1 MAPPLPPRNDIPVS
15 QSIKNVRP
23 TPGPIITHFFFSKIF
38 NLPTHPAT
46 PLATKPSP
54 LLLCTEN
61 KPHKFSSSISN
72 SVLTAEYFVKISNDN
87 LDITTAKQ
95 IILPDR
101 PATLRYTHTKKNNH
115 FGGWFGNWQCTPS
128 PFPSSRH
135 APSTRNPGGDRRL
148 DRSIWSPPPCWQTSC
163 LSAPAWPSG
172 SQKLMWTPQRSEIF

>member
-1 MAPPLPPRNDIPVS
+1 MAPPPPTQKWHPCLTKYKKCSPNPW
-15 QSIKNVRP
+15 
-23 TPGPIITHFFFSKIF
+23 TYYYTLFFFSKIF

-101 PATLRYTHTKKNNH
+101 PATLRYTHTQKKNKKSLWGLIWKLAVH
-115 FGGWFGNWQCTPS
+115 TLPIPLF
-128 PFPSSRH
+128 SSC
-135 APSTRNPGGDRRL
+135 ALYQKSRR
-148 DRSIWSPPPCWQTSC
+148 W
-163 LSAPAWPSG
+163 
-172 SQKLMWTPQRSEIF
+172 

>member
-1 MAPPLPPRNDIPVS
+1 MFAQPLDLLLH
-15 QSIKNVRP
+15 
-23 TPGPIITHFFFSKIF
+23 TFFFSKIF

-101 PATLRYTHTKKNNH
+101 PATLRYIHTQKQKKKITLGADLETGSAH
-115 FGGWFGNWQCTPS
+115 PPHSPLLVMRPLPEIPAVIGVWIAVFGHHHPVGK
-128 PFPSSRH
+128 
-135 APSTRNPGGDRRL
+135 L
-148 DRSIWSPPPCWQTSC
+148 
-163 LSAPAWPSG
+163 PACQPLHG
-172 SQKLMWTPQRSEIF
+172 LLGVKN